1 MILVIIESFLLNF
14 VLLMVCV
21 MNIRNSPVGGV
32 HWYEKNVQDRVV
44 ELGLIT
50 KEQIKKNMLLSFI
63 PFMIVLLILAPMM
76 VFFIN
81 GAENFL
87 EGFVQLTVMFEICGI
102 FDRVFIDWYWVNHT
116 KAWIIE
122 GTYKV
127 LGHSRHRRS
136 DALCSSESLGEENT
150 GYDHRISAD
159 GSVAV
164 MDHVSDLK

>member
-87 EGFVQLTVMFEICGI
+87 EGFVQLTVMFEM
-102 FDRVFIDWYWVNHT
+102 R
-116 KAWIIE
+116 
-122 GTYKV
+122 
-127 LGHSRHRRS
+127 
-136 DALCSSESLGEENT
+136 
-150 GYDHRISAD
+150 
-159 GSVAV
+159 
-164 MDHVSDLK
+164 

>member
-44 ELGLIT
+44 KLGLIT

-102 FDRVFIDWYWVNHT
+102 FDRVFIDWYWVGHT
-116 KAWIIE
+116 KSWVIPGTEDLMPYVPAKAWVKKILGTIIE
-122 GTYKV
+122 YP
-127 LGHSRHRRS
+127 LMA
-136 DALCSSESLGEENT
+136 ALLSWIMCLILN
-150 GYDHRISAD
+150 
-159 GSVAV
+159 
-164 MDHVSDLK
+164 K

>member
-1 MILVIIESFLLNF
+1 MILVIIESFMLNF

-76 VFFIN
+76 VFFIP
-81 GAENFL
+81 GTEDLMPYVPA
-87 EGFVQLTVMFEICGI
+87 
-102 FDRVFIDWYWVNHT
+102 
-116 KAWIIE
+116 KAWVKKILGTIIE
-122 GTYKV
+122 YP
-127 LGHSRHRRS
+127 LMA
-136 DALCSSESLGEENT
+136 ALLSWIMCLTLN
-150 GYDHRISAD
+150 
-159 GSVAV
+159 
-164 MDHVSDLK
+164 K

>member
-63 PFMIVLLILAPMM
+63 PFMIVLLILAPLM

-81 GAENFL
+81 GAGSFL

-102 FDRVFIDWYWVNHT
+102 FDRVFIDRYWVGHT
-116 KAWIIE
+116 KSWLIPGTEDLMPYVPAKTWVKKILGTIIE
-122 GTYKV
+122 YPLV
-127 LGHSRHRRS
+127 A
-136 DALCSSESLGEENT
+136 ALLSWIMCLIL
-150 GYDHRISAD
+150 H
-159 GSVAV
+159 
-164 MDHVSDLK
+164 K

>member
-21 MNIRNSPVGGV
+21 MNIRNGPVGGV
-32 HWYEKNVQDRVV
+32 HWYEKNVQERVV

-50 KEQIKKNMLLSFI
+50 KEQIRKNILLSFI

-102 FDRVFIDWYWVNHT
+102 FDRVFIDWY
-116 KAWIIE
+116 
-122 GTYKV
+122 
-127 LGHSRHRRS
+127 
-136 DALCSSESLGEENT
+136 
-150 GYDHRISAD
+150 
-159 GSVAV
+159 
-164 MDHVSDLK
+164 